1 MRTKNAADRCRECL
15 ELIAHG
21 PPLTP
26 EQLAEYDRLRARE
39 MARAEARRQPSPQG
53 DLDGV

>member
-1 MRTKNAADRCRECL
+1 MNAADRCRECL

-26 EQLAEYDRLRARE
+26 EQEREFEASKARE
-39 MARAEARRQPSPQG
+39 MAKAEAMRRAEPQL
-53 DLDGV
+53 DLRV